1 VTTRRMS
8 EIRAAAG
15 SPSKRILSATFSS
28 QGQTGAAPPPAE
40 SEVFATGTATGLG
53 RILVA
58 TAGAGCVQEWGKRQE
73 IKPGDVVWTPP
84 GVKNWNGATA
94 TMSMTP
100 MRVEPA
106 NTLALWGSGLAQ
118 VALGKPDDGVA
129 MLERAATPAHRGGF
143 IHGALGWAPAA
154 AGRIDESRAILDELR
169 ARPTSAPAVVSKA
182 WLLAALG
189 EKDTAFQ
196 VLERAEVEHQAML
209 VLVGFPGFE
218 PLRADPRFEELLER
232 MGLSAWL

>member
-1 VTTRRMS
+1 MS
-8 EIRAAAG
+8 GLALLLDRRAAE
-15 SPSKRILSATFSS
+15 
-28 QGQTGAAPPPAE
+28 AAPFFGQAF
-40 SEVFATGTATGLG
+40 SF
-53 RILVA
+53 
-58 TAGAGCVQEWGKRQE
+58 
-73 IKPGDVVWTPP
+73 
-84 GVKNWNGATA
+84 
-94 TMSMTP
+94 
-100 MRVEPA
+100 EPA

-169 ARPTSAPAVVSKA
+169 ARPTSAPAVVSEA

-218 PLRADPRFEELLER
+218 PLRADPRFEEPLER